1 MPDIGEDF
9 LGEDCLGWWP
19 FGGSQCKKLKGDP
32 LEGLWCSG
40 SLRNLLNCCLRDL
53 EVRSGGIYFE
63 AAGKRG
69 QEHCPS
75 LGRWELTMRPTRGR
89 GKCKDLYFFLDQR
102 WAVWERD
109 MLKTLY
115 IPQGGFLEERC
126 DLQQGLGH

>member
-1 MPDIGEDF
+1 M
-9 LGEDCLGWWP
+9 
-19 FGGSQCKKLKGDP
+19 
-32 LEGLWCSG
+32 
-40 SLRNLLNCCLRDL
+40 
-53 EVRSGGIYFE
+53 RSGGIYFE

-69 QEHCPS
+69 QEHS
-75 LGRWELTMRPTRGR
+75 LSFT
-89 GKCKDLYFFLDQR
+89 GKVGTHHAAHHGEGKVQGSVLFFLNQR